1 MIKEVDHIGIAVRN
15 LEEAVI
21 RWGNLLGYE
30 VREMEDVPERNV
42 RIAFLVKKG
51 SPPVE
56 LITPIVSD
64 SVVSHFLEKR
74 GEGIHHICYAVDDI
88 EEAVYALKEEGV
100 EFVGNHPGAGAGDSR
115 TIFIRPREFN
125 GVLIEL
131 KQK

>member
-1 MIKEVDHIGIAVRN
+1 MIGEIDHVGIAVRS

-21 RWGNLLGYE
+21 RWRSLLGYK
-30 VREMEDVPERNV
+30 VQAMEDLPERSV
-42 RIAFLVKKG
+42 RIAMLLKKG

-56 LITPIVSD
+56 LITPLLSD
-64 SVVSHFLEKR
+64 SAVGRFLEKR

-88 EEAVYALKEEGV
+88 EEAVYALKKKGV
-100 EFVGNHPGAGAGDSR
+100 EFVGDHPGAGAGGSR
-115 TIFIRPREFN
+115 TIFIRPGEFN